1 MFILGKLPS
10 IQCPH
15 RAFIFLKHSTSYA
28 VQAQDGDALWAVRV
42 GCSLSMEAHNFW
54 GNYSKRQAQKAG
66 DALTTGQ
73 PASLPPASP
82 QWPRCSLRSCSL
94 QTAWLL
100 DADKLGGKQDLAS
113 AVALSKVGLL
123 RGGFTAEGAVK
134 EMALGCRCWVT
145 TGKSQLFFLYFPPF
159 LLFQLESLLL
169 PLQDNEQGKANPSA
183 LLDNRRLCPV
193 SPA

>member
-1 MFILGKLPS
+1 MGSEGWLLP
-10 IQCPH
+10 
-15 RAFIFLKHSTSYA
+15 KHGST
-28 VQAQDGDALWAVRV
+28 
-42 GCSLSMEAHNFW
+42 W
-54 GNYSKRQAQKAG
+54 GNYSKSQAQKAG

-82 QWPRCSLRSCSL
+82 QWPRCSSRSCSL
-94 QTAWLL
+94 QTDQLL
-100 DADKLGGKQDLAS
+100 DADEPGGKQDLAS

-123 RGGFTAEGAVK
+123 RGGFTAEGAVN

-145 TGKSQLFFLYFPPF
+145 TGKFISLFIFLHFPPF